1 MKGIST
7 SRYFISL
14 ASVAILAGGGVYIWQ
29 QAEQQ
34 SAATVVEETQT
45 EESGIAKIEQLFEQI
60 KGNYYQE
67 VDEDALIEGALQGMT
82 DALDDPYTTYLSE
95 SAADELDQSLSGSFE
110 GIGATLSL
118 VDEYPEIAQ
127 APIKNTPAEKSGL
140 RMGDRILKVDGEDT
154 QGQTLSEVVAKIR
167 GEKGSKVTL
176 TLQREKETFDVTL
189 TRDTIPIETV
199 HGEIAAENA
208 AIGKIE
214 ITSFGEETAGEL
226 KEVITALRS
235 EGATSFVLDVRQ
247 NPGGL
252 LDQVQIMASMF
263 LTDGQTIVKFASN
276 AGVISETKASETLDG
291 GFKVTEPVVVLVDGG
306 SASASEIFAAA
317 LQESAGIPIVGTETF
332 GKGTVQNIKDLGD
345 NSELKMTI
353 MKWLTPNEEWVN
365 DQGVMPDYEADYPA
379 YAYLAPLPR
388 DNALKAGQSSD
399 AVSNLNQFLA
409 ALGYDTEGDTFND
422 QTAAAVTAFQK
433 KMSLTES
440 GEVDAETA
448 QAIEQAVTEKIKAE
462 DPAYLKALS
471 LLAED

>member
-7 SRYFISL
+7 SRYLISL
-14 ASVAILAGGGVYIWQ
+14 VSVAILAGGGVYIWQ

-34 SAATVVEETQT
+34 QAAAVMEESQP
-45 EESGIAKIEQLFEQI
+45 ENSGIAKIEALFTQI

-95 SAADELDQSLSGSFE
+95 TAADELDQSLSGSFE
-110 GIGATLSL
+110 GIGATLSM

-140 RMGDRILKVDGEDT
+140 RIGDRILKVDGEDT
-154 QGQTLSEVVAKIR
+154 KGQTLSDVVAQIR

-176 TLQREKETFDVTL
+176 TVQRDAETFDVTL
-189 TRDTIPIETV
+189 TRDTIPVETV
-199 HGEIAAENA
+199 HGEITTENE

-214 ITSFGEETAGEL
+214 ITTFGENTAQELRET
-226 KEVITALRS
+226 ITDLRN
-235 EGATSFVLDVRQ
+235 EGAKSFIVDVRQ

-263 LTDGQTIVKFASN
+263 LEDGQMIVKFASN
-276 AGVISETKASETLDG
+276 QGVISETKASEALDD

-317 LQESAGIPIVGTETF
+317 LQESAAIPIVGTETF
-332 GKGTVQNIKDLGD
+332 GKGTVQNIQDLGD
-345 NSELKMTI
+345 DSELKMTI

-365 DQGVMPDYEADYPA
+365 DQGVMPDYEADYPD

-388 DNALKAGQSSD
+388 DNALKSGQSSD
-399 AVSNLNQFLA
+399 AVYNLNQFLA
-409 ALGYDTEGDTFND
+409 ALGYDTNGDTFND
-422 QTAAAVTAFQK
+422 QTEAAVTAFQK
-433 KMSLTES
+433 KLSLTES
-440 GEVDAETA
+440 GKVDAETA
-448 QAIEQAVTEKIKAE
+448 QAIEGAVSEKIKAE

-471 LLAED
+471 LLAGD

>member
-7 SRYFISL
+7 GRYFISL

-34 SAATVVEETQT
+34 SVATVVEESSTAD
-45 EESGIAKIEQLFEQI
+45 SGIVKVEQLFEEI

-140 RMGDRILKVDGEDT
+140 RIGDRILKVDGEDT
-154 QGQTLSEVVAKIR
+154 KGQSLSEVVAQIR
-167 GEKGSKVTL
+167 GEKGSDVTL
-176 TLQREKETFDVTL
+176 TLQREGETFDVTL

-199 HGEIAAENA
+199 HGEIVDTNETV
-208 AIGKIE
+208 GKIE
-214 ITSFGEETAGEL
+214 ITTFGEQTASEL
-226 KEVITALRS
+226 KETITALRS
-235 EGATSFVLDVRQ
+235 EGAKSFVIDVRQ

-263 LTDGQTIVKFASN
+263 LEDGQTIVKFASN
-276 AGVISETKASETLDG
+276 QGIISETKASESLDE

-317 LQESAGIPIVGTETF
+317 LQESAGVPIVGTETF

-345 NSELKMTI
+345 DSELKMTI

-365 DQGVMPDYEADYPA
+365 DQGVLPDYEADFPA

-388 DNALKAGQSSD
+388 DNALKTGQSSD

-409 ALGYDTEGDTFND
+409 ALGYDTSGDTFND
-422 QTAAAVTAFQK
+422 LTVEAVTAFQK
-433 KMSLTES
+433 TSGLSES

-448 QAIEQAVTEKIKAE
+448 QAIEQAVTDKIRAE

-471 LLAED
+471 LLAEE